1 MGPGQLRWRAPML
14 QMRPCHESREFARG
28 HGPAEKEPLDFV
40 ASLLAKEGHLLR
52 GLDTFRDDFEV
63 QAVRHGDGGPDDGL
77 VAAA

>member
-1 MGPGQLRWRAPML
+1 M
-14 QMRPCHESREFARG
+14 
-28 HGPAEKEPLDFV
+28 DIV